1 MHNNLGW
8 KCLRKKQHHG
18 DYASQFVV
26 HRYIKLIWKLYWMAI
41 VNPCCPLNTPLA
53 VLLLSFHGLAGVLNA
68 HHTVLSLDSNL

>member
-18 DYASQFVV
+18 DYASQFYVYK
-26 HRYIKLIWKLYWMAI
+26 YIKLIVLDGNCESLLSFEHA
-41 VNPCCPLNTPLA
+41 LA